1 MSDRISHTSHGD
13 APLSTARDPNAQ
25 SIGIEAASDDELI
38 GRTITINRPRAELYA
53 FWRAFENLAH
63 VMENIESVTEID
75 ATRSHWVVRAPA
87 GKTVEW
93 DSVIVEDIP
102 DELISWQSDAG
113 AEIQHS
119 GQDRVSRCAG
129 RARHDRDC
137 DDRLRPACRRRRQ
150 AHRQALSARAEDSGA
165 PRPATLQATHGDR
178 RDRHFAHER
187 GCRRAARLTS
197 DRPGHSKCEH

>member
-38 GRTITINRPRAELYA
+38 GRTITINRPRAEVYA
-53 FWRAFENLAH
+53 FWRAVENLAH

-102 DELISWQSDAG
+102 NELIRWQSDTG

-119 GQDRVSRCAG
+119 GQVEFRDAPGERGTTVTATIVYDPPAG
-129 RARHDRDC
+129 GVGKLIAKLFQRE
-137 DDRLRPACRRRRQ
+137 PKIQ
-150 AHRQALSARAEDSGA
+150 S
-165 PRPATLQATHGDR
+165 R
-178 RDRHFAHER
+178 RDLRRFKQLMETGEIATSRMNADAER
-187 GCRRAARLTS
+187 STS
-197 DRPGHSKCEH
+197 H